1 MKLRRDKQG
10 PTRRDALRTLG
21 ALGLTGIVVSLGL
34 GSSVAALAQTI
45 PLGAPLPGEKVEDT
59 IKRLFGNRSIAP
71 GDGKVKLEAPL
82 IAENGAVVP
91 VTVEADLPMTPAKY
105 VKSIYVI
112 SDKNRRPLNA
122 RFSLTPDV
130 GKPSISA
137 NIRLAETTDV
147 RAVVEM
153 NDGSLYMVKQEV
165 KVTVG
170 GCGG

>member
-1 MKLRRDKQG
+1 M
-10 PTRRDALRTLG
+10 
-21 ALGLTGIVVSLGL
+21 
-34 GSSVAALAQTI
+34 
-45 PLGAPLPGEKVEDT
+45 
-59 IKRLFGNRSIAP
+59 KRLFGNRPVGP
-71 GDGKVKLEAPL
+71 GDGRVKLEAPL
-82 IAENGAVVP
+82 IAENGSVVP
-91 VTVEADLPMTPAKY
+91 VTVEADLPMTPQRY
-105 VKSIYVI
+105 VKSIYII